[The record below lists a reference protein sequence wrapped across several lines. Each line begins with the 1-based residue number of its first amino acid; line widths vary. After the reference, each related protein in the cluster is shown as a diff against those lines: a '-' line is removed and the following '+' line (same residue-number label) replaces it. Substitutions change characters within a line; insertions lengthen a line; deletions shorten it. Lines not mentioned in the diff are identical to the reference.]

1 MLRGPGRGGKPMAVK
16 VHRTAIVHEDAVLA
30 DGARVGPYAVIGP
43 SVRIGRETSIGSH
56 VVVECNTRI
65 GAECVIKPHVVIG
78 SAAQDF
84 NYRGEPAFVEI
95 GDRNTIGEFVM
106 ISRGSHAPRTTSIGD
121 DNLIMSG
128 AHIAHDCRIGNHV
141 ILSNYT
147 QIAGHIEIEDHAV
160 IGGLAA
166 FHQFCRVGT
175 LSMVGGTAGVM
186 QDVPPYCMVQ
196 GGPPATV
203 RGLNRIGIQRAGISD
218 ESQTAL
224 RHAFRLMFRRGMTR
238 ENALDEIERLVVL
251 TPEVK
256 HLVSFCRGPSKRGIC
271 KPEASPRLGVVG
283 GGPADGGDRQAGS
296 GEPDGQAQ
304 SGGG

>member
-1 MLRGPGRGGKPMAVK
+1 MAVK
-16 VHRTAIVHEDAVLA
+16 VHRSAIVHEDAVLA
-30 DGARVGPYAVIGP
+30 DDVRVGPYAVIGP
-43 SVRIGRETSIGSH
+43 SVRIGKGTGIHSH
-56 VVVECNTRI
+56 VVIECNTRL
-65 GAECVIKPHVVIG
+65 GADCVVKPHAVIG
-78 SAAQDF
+78 SVAQDF
-84 NYRGEPAFVEI
+84 GYGGQPAFVEI
-95 GDRNTIGEFVM
+95 GDRNVIGEFVM
-106 ISRGSHAPRTTSIGD
+106 ISRGSHGRRTTSIGD

-147 QIAGHIEIEDHAV
+147 QIAGHIEIGDHAV

-166 FHQFCRVGT
+166 FHQFCRIGT

-203 RGLNRIGIQRAGISD
+203 RGLNRIGVQRAGVSE

-224 RHAFRLMFRRGMTR
+224 KHAFRLLFRRGMSR

-256 HLVSFCRGPSKRGIC
+256 HFVQFCRGPSKRGIC
-271 KPEASPRLGVVG
+271 KPEPSAPLGVVG
-283 GGPADGGDRQAGS
+283 RETKEPAPKS
-296 GEPDGQAQ
+296 GESPAAPDRSAEA
-304 SGGG
+304 